1 MNIIAGTETA
11 RHLAADVSN
20 FNSDVNAINKCHY
33 HRRRRTMLESLP
45 EELFIHILDYLPLS
59 SICQLGATNLH
70 LYQRIH
76 QNENFWTRRLRF
88 ELKIIH
94 DYHEDFGALD
104 EDINAVIS
112 DPTASTSKEVYLMY
126 SKEFQR
132 KNSIL
137 LKKKTNLG
145 KGFVDHLFSYF
156 WNETT
161 EKSNN
166 VKRLA
171 FFGPGIES
179 RRSKKFIFKMINAH
193 NNCLNATS
201 FVPGLPGGVGSGIR
215 IEFDGRLY
223 TFDLICLYTN
233 TFPLRQTFQGQQRLE
248 ASNNRLLKRDYR
260 DHEKDQS
267 GLLNDSLCQL
277 LPTLDGFV
285 FAVDIHEPMDEK
297 SAVQKE
303 LIMIMNSDF
312 KPNQQKPLLILCCA
326 ENESTFR
333 HFCIDQ
339 FTGRFQRLR
348 QMERPWGVFKVNT
361 STMFGLDAAL
371 HWILYN
377 CQKESLIN

>member
-1 MNIIAGTETA
+1 M
-11 RHLAADVSN
+11 LA
-20 FNSDVNAINKCHY
+20 
-33 HRRRRTMLESLP
+33 SLP

-59 SICQLGATNLH
+59 SICQLGATSPH
-70 LYQRIH
+70 LYQRIQ
-76 QNENFWTRRLRF
+76 QNENFWRRRIRF
-88 ELKIIH
+88 ELKICFIQDH
-94 DYHEDFGALD
+94 GQEDLPA
-104 EDINAVIS
+104 EDINAVIN
-112 DPTASTSKEVYLMY
+112 DPTVCTSKEVYSIY
-126 SKEFQR
+126 SKEFQK
-132 KNSIL
+132 KNSTL
-137 LKKKTNLG
+137 LKKKASNKVKKG
-145 KGFVDHLFSYF
+145 KTFLDHLLSYF
-156 WNETT
+156 SDYSEL
-161 EKSNN
+161 EEPRIDA
-166 VKRLA
+166 KRLA

-193 NNCLNATS
+193 NNGLNATS
-201 FVPGLPGGVGSGIR
+201 FVPGLPGGVGSGVR
-215 IEFDGRLY
+215 IQFDSNLY

-377 CQKESLIN
+377 CQKES